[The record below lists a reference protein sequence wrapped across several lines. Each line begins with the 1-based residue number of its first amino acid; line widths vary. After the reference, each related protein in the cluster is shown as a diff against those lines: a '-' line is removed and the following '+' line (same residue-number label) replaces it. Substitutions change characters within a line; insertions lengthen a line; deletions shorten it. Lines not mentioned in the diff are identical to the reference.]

1 MTAIPGATVTP
12 QNNGDARS
20 AAKVRARNMAT
31 MYGGAGGNPPP
42 ERRERLED

>member
-20 AAKVRARNMAT
+20 AAKVRAVDMAT
-31 MYGGAGGNPPP
+31 MAGQGAISPAGA
-42 ERRERLED
+42 